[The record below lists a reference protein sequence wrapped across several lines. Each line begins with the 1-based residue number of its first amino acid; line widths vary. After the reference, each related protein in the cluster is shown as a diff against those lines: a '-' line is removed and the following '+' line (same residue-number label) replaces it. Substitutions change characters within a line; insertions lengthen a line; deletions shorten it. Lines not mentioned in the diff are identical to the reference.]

1 MYDKKIK
8 ERERDHVDYLG
19 NGIESIGVCLQRENK
34 SILNRL
40 LPLGN

>member
-1 MYDKKIK
+1 MYGKKSK
-8 ERERDHVDYLG
+8 RERGIMFIVWGMELRALG
-19 NGIESIGVCLQRENK
+19 ICLQRENK

>member
-1 MYDKKIK
+1 MRER
-8 ERERDHVDYLG
+8 ERERDRDHVVWGMQLRAW
-19 NGIESIGVCLQRENK
+19 GVCLQRENK

>member
-1 MYDKKIK
+1 MYEKKST
-8 ERERDHVDYLG
+8 RER
-19 NGIESIGVCLQRENK
+19 GIMLIVWGMELTALGVCLQRENK